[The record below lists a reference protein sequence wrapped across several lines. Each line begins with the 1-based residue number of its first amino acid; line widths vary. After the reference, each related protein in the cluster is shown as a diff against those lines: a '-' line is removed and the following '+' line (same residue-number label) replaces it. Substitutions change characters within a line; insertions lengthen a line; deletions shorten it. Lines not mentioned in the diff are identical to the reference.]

1 MTIRDTPPPE
11 PEPFAT
17 ESPADL
23 AKYRA
28 ALETS
33 AGSITVEFFADKAP
47 EHVRNFLRLASAG
60 VFDGTAFHRVVR
72 GFVIQ
77 TGALTSRGPLTEKQ
91 QKLVRS
97 LQPEFNDTK
106 HVKGILSMAR
116 GDDPASASTSFFIVT
131 GDAPSLDGKYTVFGR
146 VVEGMAVVEAIEQ
159 SPVSGE
165 APVQRIDLK
174 SVRRRSN
181 SNSAPSDP
189 QSRNAAHGVKR
200 PGAYM
205 KSLRDSTA
213 CLQPLPPRLLLWPCR
228 RSVSNR
234 AVDDWPQWRG
244 PNRDGR
250 SAETGLLKDW
260 PAGGPPLA
268 WRATGAGEGYSSF
281 ATSQGRLF
289 TLGARG
295 GTEYVVAFDA
305 ASGKRLWE
313 TAHGTRFSNDRGDG
327 PRATPTIEGDR
338 VYAFGAS
345 GDLSVLDAASG
356 KVHWTVN
363 VLKQYRGSNI
373 QWGLSESP
381 LVLEDR
387 ILVNAGG
394 TIVALKKTDGTVIW
408 TTQGDEAG
416 YSSAVLTKSG
426 NVTEA
431 IFFTSRRVLG
441 VDVNS
446 GRQLWS
452 YGQVANNT
460 ANIATPIV
468 RGNRVFVSSDY
479 GTGAALLEL
488 TASGSNVTAKEVYFT
503 RQMKNHHATS
513 ILVGEHLYGF
523 DSAILTALKFDT
535 GEVAWQNRSVGKG
548 SLTFADDR
556 LYLYSEGGVVGLA
569 EASPKGYREHGRF
582 ELKTGRL
589 PTWSHPVV
597 SGGKLFLRDQD
608 VIYAY
613 DVRAK

>member
-1 MTIRDTPPPE
+1 MKI
-11 PEPFAT
+11 
-17 ESPADL
+17 
-23 AKYRA
+23 
-28 ALETS
+28 
-33 AGSITVEFFADKAP
+33 
-47 EHVRNFLRLASAG
+47 
-60 VFDGTAFHRVVR
+60 
-72 GFVIQ
+72 
-77 TGALTSRGPLTEKQ
+77 
-91 QKLVRS
+91 VRS
-97 LQPEFNDTK
+97 LYSPSVALAT
-106 HVKGILSMAR
+106 VALLAAL
-116 GDDPASASTSFFIVT
+116 PAV
-131 GDAPSLDGKYTVFGR
+131 
-146 VVEGMAVVEAIEQ
+146 
-159 SPVSGE
+159 
-165 APVQRIDLK
+165 
-174 SVRRRSN
+174 
-181 SNSAPSDP
+181 
-189 QSRNAAHGVKR
+189 
-200 PGAYM
+200 
-205 KSLRDSTA
+205 
-213 CLQPLPPRLLLWPCR
+213 
-228 RSVSNR
+228 VSNR
-234 AVDDWPQWRG
+234 TMDDWPQWRG

-250 SAETGLLKDW
+250 SAETGLLKAW

-268 WRATGAGEGYSSF
+268 WRTTGAGEGYSSF
-281 ATSQGRLF
+281 ATSGGRLY

-295 GTEYVVAFDA
+295 GTEYVLAFDV

-313 TAHGTRFSNDRGDG
+313 AAHGTRFSNDRGDG

-345 GDLSVLDAASG
+345 GDLSVLDAATG

-363 VLKQYRGSNI
+363 VLKEYRGSNI

-394 TIVALKKTDGTVIW
+394 TIVALKKTDGKPIW
-408 TTQGDEAG
+408 KTAGDEAG
-416 YSSAVLTKSG
+416 YSSAVVHKAG
-426 NVTEA
+426 NISQA
-431 IFFTSRRVLG
+431 IYFTGSRVIG

-452 YGQVANNT
+452 YRQVANNV
-460 ANIATPIV
+460 ANIATPVV

-479 GTGAALLEL
+479 GTGSALLEL
-488 TASGSNVTAKEVYFT
+488 TASGSDVSAKEVYFT

-513 ILVGEHLYGF
+513 ILVGDHLYGF
-523 DSAILTALKFDT
+523 DSAILTALRFDT

-569 EASPKGYREHGRF
+569 EASPAGYREHGRF

-608 VIYAY
+608 TIYAY